1 MTQGIWGL
9 YKARVLQTL
18 GGARADGALQE
29 EVMGGGW
36 NGGTAG
42 HSLLSSPFSHGVG
55 FVAGRALRAD
65 GGSGAPRGDGG
76 GTGPCVPAGT
86 EGEGCSCAVPLG
98 PGGPVSPIEPH

>member
-29 EVMGGGW
+29 EVMGGLEW
-36 NGGTAG
+36 G
-42 HSLLSSPFSHGVG
+42 HGRAQPAVLPLLSRVG